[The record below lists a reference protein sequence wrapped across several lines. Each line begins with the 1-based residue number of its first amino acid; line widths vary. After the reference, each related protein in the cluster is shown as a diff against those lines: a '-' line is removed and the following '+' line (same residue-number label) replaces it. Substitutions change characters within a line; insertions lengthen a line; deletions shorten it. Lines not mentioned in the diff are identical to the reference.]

1 MPQAALL
8 ADGSLQ
14 VMPQNSIFALPPYT
28 CTLMT
33 DGTAP
38 TIQQSTDAAF
48 TANVAVTLS
57 GGQATVAGGF
67 IRQTNLANMN
77 VYLKRTR

>member
-1 MPQAALL
+1 MATALL
-8 ADGSLQ
+8 GDGSLQ
-14 VMPQNSIFALPPYT
+14 VMLQNVVYALPPYVV
-28 CTLMT
+28 TLFT
-33 DGTAP
+33 DGAAP

-57 GGQATVAGGF
+57 GGQATLAGGF
-67 IRQTNLANMN
+67 VRETNLATMN